1 MRYSNWQNK
10 ATAIWLI
17 ILLCCSICMGW
28 LWLNKQIH
36 IQTNIFALLPK
47 FSQQQNLADTQQYV
61 NQQLNN
67 KVFVVLDGQNTQVV
81 DRATQLLQQEV
92 AKSNLI
98 KPLRPQ
104 FDSEQ
109 FGKVLFEHR
118 AGLLS
123 QQDQQL
129 LQQKDYAALTDQSL
143 LQLMSPGMPVTA
155 QLLQHDPLLL
165 FPRYAVGLAQHN
177 TQNIQLDQG
186 FATLHDANKVSR
198 LLVLELKDSPY
209 NIDYQ
214 EKMSEWMA
222 KIKPLL
228 SAQHVT
234 SHWTGTLIFASFGT
248 QSAQQEIST
257 IGLGSSL
264 GLIFLVWFGFRSLRP
279 MLTEFITV
287 SSGSLVALAVTHAW
301 FGEIHLVTLVF
312 GASLIG
318 VCVDFSFYFMALQ
331 SQHRE
336 LKGFQILTPLLPS
349 LFMGL
354 MTTVVAYLVLS
365 FTPFPG
371 FRQIAVFSVVGLV
384 SAWITSILLLP
395 RLPPLNAEPA
405 IHRLQWIGQA
415 RQYFQ
420 AKTRLRY
427 VSILGIIILSG
438 LSLFHL
444 KSNDDIR
451 NLQSM
456 DAQLKQEDQYIR
468 QRFSQQQA
476 TDYFVIRASSTVQLE
491 QREQQLIRQLQD
503 LQSQGK
509 LQGFQALGVWL
520 PSQAQQQQNR
530 ELLEHIPKSALTAY
544 AKALDLPVT
553 EVLAWQQQ
561 LAQQPL
567 LNVQDFRQHPLYFLQ
582 PDSKQRLVLLQGI
595 HDVTALQ
602 RLQSQ
607 DVQLQQPIT
616 TLSNMFKDYREHAQW
631 LLLVALIGLAVGLGV
646 IYGAHSVMPLV
657 LPVSMA
663 LLSTFAVQAWLGVE
677 INVFSIMGTF
687 LIIGIGVDYA
697 IFYRHGHDH
706 PKVVS
711 MALLLCMLSTLLGF
725 GLLSFS
731 HTYAI
736 HCFGLT
742 VLLGVVFSFIY
753 ATLFTMADPQYQM
766 ISALQQQRSQQKND
780 HTTTN

>member
-10 ATAIWLI
+10 ASAIWLV
-17 ILLCCSICMGW
+17 ILLCCAVSMGW
-28 LWLNKQIH
+28 LWLKKDIH

-47 FSQQQNLADTQQYV
+47 FSQQEGLADTQQYM

-67 KVFVVLDGQNTQVV
+67 KLFVVLDAKNSQALDQ
-81 DRATQLLQQEV
+81 ATQRLQQQV
-92 AKSNLI
+92 TKSGLI
-98 KPLRPQ
+98 QPLRPQ

-109 FGKVLFEHR
+109 FGRVLFQHR
-118 AGLLS
+118 AGLLTP
-123 QQDQQL
+123 QDRQL
-129 LQQKDYAALTDQSL
+129 LQQKDYAALSDQSL

-165 FPRYAVGLAQHN
+165 FPRYAMGLAQHN
-177 TQNIQLDQG
+177 TQNIQLEQG
-186 FATLHDANKVSR
+186 FATLHDNDKVSR

-214 EKMSEWMA
+214 EKVSKWIEQ
-222 KIKPLL
+222 IKPQLQ
-228 SAQHVT
+228 ADQVV

-248 QSAQQEIST
+248 HSAQQEIST

-279 MLTEFITV
+279 MLTEFIAV
-287 SSGSLVALAVTHAW
+287 SSGSLVALAVTHTW
-301 FGEIHLVTLVF
+301 FGEIHLITLVF

-331 SQHRE
+331 SQHRQ

-354 MTTVVAYLVLS
+354 MTTVAAYLVLS

-371 FRQIAVFSVVGLV
+371 FRQIALFSMVGLI

-405 IHRLQWIGQA
+405 IRRLHWIGQA
-415 RQYFQ
+415 REYFQ

-427 VSILGIIILSG
+427 ISIVAILLVAG
-438 LSLFHL
+438 LSVLRL
-444 KSNDDIR
+444 QSNDDIR

-456 DAQLKQEDQYIR
+456 NAQLKQEDQYIR

-476 TDYFVIRASSTVQLE
+476 TDYFVIHAQSTAQME
-491 QREQQLIRQLQD
+491 QREQQLIQQLQQ
-503 LQSQGK
+503 LQTQGK
-509 LQGFQALGVWL
+509 LQGFQALGQWL
-520 PSQAQQQQNR
+520 PSQTEQQQNKQ
-530 ELLEHIPKSALTAY
+530 LLIQIPASALTAY
-544 AKALDLPVT
+544 AKALDLPVA
-553 EVLAWQQQ
+553 EVLTWQKQ
-561 LAQQPL
+561 LPQQPL
-567 LNVQDFRQHPLYFLQ
+567 LTIQDFRQHPLYFLQ
-582 PDSKQRLVLLQGI
+582 PNVKERLVLLQGI
-595 HDVTALQ
+595 HDVNALKQLQTA
-602 RLQSQ
+602 

-616 TLSNMFKDYREHAQW
+616 TLSNMFHDYRVQAQW
-631 LLLVALIGLAVGLGV
+631 LLLVALIGLAVGLGA
-646 IYGAHSVMPLV
+646 IYGLRSVLPLV
-657 LPVSMA
+657 LPVSLA
-663 LLSTFAVQAWLGVE
+663 LLTTFAIQAWLGVE

-711 MALLLCMLSTLLGF
+711 MALFLCMLSTLLGF

-742 VLLGVVFSFIY
+742 VLLGVIFSFIY
-753 ATLFTMADPQYQM
+753 ATLFTMADPHHQV
-766 ISALQQQRSQQKND
+766 ISTLKIQTESDSK
-780 HTTTN
+780 

>member
-1 MRYSNWQNK
+1 MHFSNWQNK
-10 ATAIWLI
+10 ATAIWLV
-17 ILLCCSICMGW
+17 ILLCCSIFMGW
-28 LWLNKQIH
+28 LWLNKDIH

-47 FSQQQNLADTQQYV
+47 LSQQQDLAETQQYV

-67 KVFVVLDGQNTQVV
+67 KLFVVLDAADSQTL
-81 DRATQLLQQEV
+81 DRATQQLQQQI
-92 AKSNLI
+92 AQQQWI
-98 KPLRPQ
+98 APLRPQ
-104 FDSEQ
+104 FNAEQ
-109 FGKVLFEHR
+109 FGHVLFAHR
-118 AGLLS
+118 AGLLNT
-123 QQDQQL
+123 QDQQI
-129 LQQKDYAALTDQSL
+129 LQQKDYSALSEQSL
-143 LQLMSPGMPVTA
+143 LQVMSPGMPLTA
-155 QLLQHDPLLL
+155 QLFKQDPLLL
-165 FPRYAVGLAQHN
+165 FPRYVMGLAQHN
-177 TQNIQLDQG
+177 TQNIQLEQG
-186 FATLHDANKVSR
+186 FATVHDGNKVSR

-214 EKMSEWMA
+214 EKVSAWITQA
-222 KIKPLL
+222 KASLAK
-228 SAQHVT
+228 QQVT
-234 SHWTGTLIFASFGT
+234 SHWTGTLIFTSFGT

-287 SSGSLVALAVTHAW
+287 TSGSLVALTVTHTW

-331 SQHRE
+331 SQHRN
-336 LKGFQILTPLLPS
+336 LNGFQILKPLLPS

-371 FRQIAVFSVVGLV
+371 FHQIAVFSVVGLIA
-384 SAWITSILLLP
+384 AWITSILLLP
-395 RLPPLNAEPA
+395 RLPALNAEPA
-405 IHRLQWIGQA
+405 IERLHWIGKA
-415 RQYFQ
+415 RTYFQ
-420 AKTRLRY
+420 AKTTLRY
-427 VSILGIIILSG
+427 TVMAVILLVSG
-438 LSLFHL
+438 LSLL
-444 KSNDDIR
+444 RLQSNDDIR

-468 QRFSQQQA
+468 QRFAQQQA
-476 TDYFVIRASSTVQLE
+476 SDYFVIQATSTAMLE
-491 QREQQLIRQLQD
+491 QQEQTLIQQLQQLQ
-503 LQSQGK
+503 QQGK
-509 LQGFQALGVWL
+509 LQGFQALGQWL
-520 PSQAQQQQNR
+520 PSQQQQQQNR
-530 ELLEHIPKSALTAY
+530 QYLINIPKSELANYAEVLHLPTA
-544 AKALDLPVT
+544 D
-553 EVLAWQQQ
+553 VLAWQQH
-561 LAQQPL
+561 LAAQPL
-567 LNVQDFRQHPLYFLQ
+567 LTVQDFKTHPLYFLAKSPQ
-582 PDSKQRLVLLQGI
+582 QRLVLLQGI
-595 HDVTALQ
+595 ADVSALKK
-602 RLQSQ
+602 LQT
-607 DVQLQQPIT
+607 DNIHLQQPIV
-616 TLSNMFKDYREHAQW
+616 TLSNMFKDYREHAQK
-631 LLLVALIGLAVGLGV
+631 LLLVALMGLAVGLGI
-646 IYGAHSVMPLV
+646 IYGKHSILPLVMPVTL
-657 LPVSMA
+657 A

-753 ATLFTMADPQYQM
+753 ATLFTMADSKYQM
-766 ISALQQQRSQQKND
+766 IRSLKIKQELN
-780 HTTTN
+780 